1 MSIDLSLQVWAA
13 VFAVVAAAGLLQ
25 GAIGF
30 GFPVVA
36 TPVLAMLM
44 DIRTAIVVTVVP
56 NVVTGLVA
64 IARGGNWRGSLG
76 QHWRVALWT
85 LPGAL
90 IGTQILIFA
99 PQDWLKLFLAL
110 ALFVYLR
117 QEALN
122 RVDWT
127 TVRNHPRRAGA
138 VAGFLGGFLSGS
150 VNVALPPLLIYFSAL
165 GLSTLVMTQ
174 VMNLCF
180 VSARLL
186 QTAGLALAGQ
196 IDRTS
201 MLLSLPLTAIALLA
215 MAFGW
220 RIQDRIDATTY
231 RRLLK
236 GFLWAMAIGLALQS
250 GWRLAMA

>member
-1 MSIDLSLQVWAA
+1 MSIELSLQGWAA
-13 VFAVVAAAGLLQ
+13 VFMVVAAAGLLQ

-56 NVVTGLVA
+56 NIITGVVA

-76 QHWRVALWT
+76 QHWPVAFWT

-90 IGTQILIFA
+90 IGTKILIFA
-99 PQDWLKLFLAL
+99 PQDWLKLFLAV

-122 RVDWT
+122 RVDWS

-180 VSARLL
+180 VSARLV

-196 IDRTS
+196 IDRTAILVS
-201 MLLSLPLTAIALLA
+201 IPLTAVALLT
-215 MAFGW
+215 MWFGW
-220 RIQDRIDATTY
+220 RIQDRIDAKTY
-231 RRLLK
+231 KKLLK
-236 GFLWAMAIGLALQS
+236 VFLWAMAIGLAVQS
-250 GWRLAMA
+250 SWRLLAA

>member
-1 MSIDLSLQVWAA
+1 V
-13 VFAVVAAAGLLQ
+13 
-25 GAIGF
+25 
-30 GFPVVA
+30 
-36 TPVLAMLM
+36 
-44 DIRTAIVVTVVP
+44 AIV
-56 NVVTGLVA
+56 
-64 IARGGNWRGSLG
+64 RGGNWRGSLG

-90 IGTQILIFA
+90 VGTKILILA

-122 RVDWT
+122 RVDWSA
-127 TVRNHPRRAGA
+127 VRNHPQRSGA

-180 VSARLL
+180 VSARMV

-196 IDRTS
+196 IDRTAI
-201 MLLSLPLTAIALLA
+201 LVSLPLTAIALLT
-215 MAFGW
+215 MWFGW
-220 RIQDRIDATTY
+220 RIQDRIDAQTY
-231 RRLLK
+231 KKLLK
-236 GFLWAMAIGLALQS
+236 VFLWLMAIGLALQS
-250 GWRLAMA
+250 SWHLLAA

>member
-1 MSIDLSLQVWAA
+1 
-13 VFAVVAAAGLLQ
+13 
-25 GAIGF
+25 
-30 GFPVVA
+30 
-36 TPVLAMLM
+36 M

-56 NVVTGLVA
+56 NIVTGVVA
-64 IARGGNWRGSLG
+64 IVRGGNWRGSLG

-90 IGTQILIFA
+90 VGTKILIFA

-122 RVDWT
+122 RVDWSA
-127 TVRNHPRRAGA
+127 VRNHPQRSGA

-180 VSARLL
+180 VSARMV

-196 IDRTS
+196 IDRTAI
-201 MLLSLPLTAIALLA
+201 LVSLPLTAIALLT
-215 MAFGW
+215 MWFGW
-220 RIQDRIDATTY
+220 RIQDRIDAQTY
-231 RRLLK
+231 KKLLK
-236 GFLWAMAIGLALQS
+236 VFLWLMAIGLALQS
-250 GWRLAMA
+250 SWHLLAA